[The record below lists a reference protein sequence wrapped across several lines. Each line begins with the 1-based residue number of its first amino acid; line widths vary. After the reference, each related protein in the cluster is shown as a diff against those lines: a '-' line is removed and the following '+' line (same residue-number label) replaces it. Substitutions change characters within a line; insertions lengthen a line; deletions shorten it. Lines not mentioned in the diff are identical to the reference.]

1 MMRSPFAWILP
12 TALAALLLALHLF
25 TPVSPLAIA
34 HSSERPTASAPAASA
49 AVVHGVSATV
59 AEAEPPTEAAD
70 SGSRAL
76 VRPRA
81 TRLVW
86 STPVH
91 DRLRHRH
98 PVEEPAPVLRARDRY
113 RCDEAAPQL
122 PPDMDRLGSVPAVRP
137 PQAVGATDRTAV
149 RLRPTTCPSELQ
161 VFRC

>member
-1 MMRSPFAWILP
+1 MMRSPLAGILP

-34 HSSERPTASAPAASA
+34 HSSERPAASAPAAA
-49 AVVHGVSATV
+49 AVVHGVFATV
-59 AEAEPPTEAAD
+59 AEARTPAEAAD

-113 RCDEAAPQL
+113 RCEEAAPQL
-122 PPDMDRLGSVPAVRP
+122 PPDMDRLGSVPAERS
-137 PQAVGATDRTAV
+137 PQAVGATDRTTV
-149 RLRPTTCPSELQ
+149 RLRPTTRPSELQ